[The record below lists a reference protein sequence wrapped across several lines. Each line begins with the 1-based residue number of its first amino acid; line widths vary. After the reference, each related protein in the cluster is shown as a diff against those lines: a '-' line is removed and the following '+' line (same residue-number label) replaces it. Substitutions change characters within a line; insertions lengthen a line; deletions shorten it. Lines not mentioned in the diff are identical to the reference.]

1 MEYDGNDAR
10 DTKRNS
16 MTTRREFLKAAGML
30 AISPAASLPQ
40 SPQPAGFLVND
51 IHSQLNATRVADIV
65 RPASLEIVQRT
76 IERARRTRRGISVS
90 GGRHA
95 MGGQQFGRDTILLD
109 TRPLNRVL
117 SFDAQS
123 GVVEVE
129 AGIQWPQLVYQTI
142 RAQGEAPQWGIA
154 QKQTGADRLTLGGTL
169 AANAHGR
176 QLRMK
181 PIVENVESFAL
192 VDAQGEVRKCNRTEN
207 AELFRLAIGGYGLFG
222 IITIVKLRLAPR
234 LKVRRVVE
242 IRTMDGLIRAF
253 EQRIA
258 DGFLYGDFQ
267 FSIDP
272 ASDDFLRRGVFS
284 CYEPVPAN
292 TKLTQGEKQ
301 LGDND
306 WRALLYM
313 AHANRGGAFERYAA
327 YYRSTH
333 GMVYWSDEH
342 QLSIYPDHY
351 HREIDRKLGGPRASE
366 MITEIYVPRERLE
379 HFLAEARDDFRKNH
393 VGLVY
398 GTIRLIERDD
408 ESFLAW
414 AKQPYACTIFNLH
427 TEHTPAGIER
437 ASGHFRRLIDMAIR
451 RGGSY
456 YLTYHRWAAREQV
469 TECYPQFA
477 EFLKLKRKHDPD
489 ERFQSEWYRH
499 YRRMFAD
506 QL

>member
-1 MEYDGNDAR
+1 M
-10 DTKRNS
+10 K
-16 MTTRREFLKAAGML
+16 TRREFLKSAG
-30 AISPAASLPQ
+30 AVVCSLPVLAPPET
-40 SPQPAGFLVND
+40 SGFLVND
-51 IHSQLNATRVADIV
+51 IHSQLNATRVADVV
-65 RPASLEIVQRT
+65 RPASVEMVQRT
-76 IERARRTRRGISVS
+76 LERARRTRRAISVS

-95 MGGQQFGRDTILLD
+95 MGGQQFGRDAILLD
-109 TRPLNRVL
+109 LRPLNRVL

-123 GVVEVE
+123 GIVEVE
-129 AGIQWPQLVYQTI
+129 AGIQWPQLVAATT

-181 PIVENVESFAL
+181 PIVENIESFTL
-192 VDAQGEVRKCNRTEN
+192 LDAEGKIHNCSRTEN
-207 AELFRLAIGGYGLFG
+207 TELFRLAIGGYGLFG
-222 IITIVKLRLAPR
+222 VIAAVKLRLAAR
-234 LKVRRVVE
+234 RKVRRVVE
-242 IRTMDGLIRAF
+242 IRAVDGLMRAF

-267 FSIDP
+267 FAVDP
-272 ASDDFLRRGVFS
+272 ASDDFLHRGVFS
-284 CYEPVPAN
+284 CYEPVPPE

-301 LGDND
+301 LVDRD
-306 WRALLYM
+306 WRTLLHM
-313 AHANRGGAFERYAA
+313 AHASPSAAFERYAA

-351 HREIDRKLGGPRASE
+351 HREIDSKLGGPRASE
-366 MITEIYVPRERLE
+366 MITEIYVPREQLE
-379 HFLAEARDDFRKNH
+379 DFLAEARADFRKNRA
-393 VGLVY
+393 GLIY
-398 GTIRLIERDD
+398 GTVRLIERDD
-408 ESFLAW
+408 ETFLPW

-437 ASGHFRRLIDMAIR
+437 AAGHFRRLIDMAIR

-456 YLTYHRWAAREQV
+456 FLTYHRWAAREQV
-469 TECYPQFA
+469 TECYPQFV
-477 EFLKLKRKHDPD
+477 EFLKRKRGFDPQ

-499 YRRMFAD
+499 YRRMFD
-506 QL
+506 GQL